1 MLQSYYL
8 GLGLLAAGATFLW
21 AFRRDR
27 IALTSA
33 VASATWALLALS
45 GGTVTKRSQCC
56 ETAVPVAQ
64 EARFV
69 LAGLALLSL
78 LAFILYILGS
88 YPPEETEVPD
98 AGENA
103 AADGAFNR

>member
-1 MLQSYYL
+1 LLQSYYL
-8 GLGLLAAGATFLW
+8 ALGVLAAGATYLW
-21 AFRRDR
+21 AYRRDR

-33 VASATWALLALS
+33 VASATWALLALT

-56 ETAVPVAQ
+56 ETAVPVAD

-78 LAFILYILGS
+78 LAFILYVLGS

-98 AGENA
+98 AGES
-103 AADGAFNR
+103 GAPTGGFNR

>member
-8 GLGLLAAGATFLW
+8 GLGALAAAATYLW
-21 AFRRDR
+21 AFRGER
-27 IALTSA
+27 IALTTA
-33 VASATWALLALS
+33 VASATWALLALT

-56 ETAVPVAQ
+56 ETAVPVAG

-78 LAFILYILGS
+78 LAFILFVLGA
-88 YPPEETEVPD
+88 YPPEETDVPD
-98 AGENA
+98 AGESGA
-103 AADGAFNR
+103 PEGAFNR